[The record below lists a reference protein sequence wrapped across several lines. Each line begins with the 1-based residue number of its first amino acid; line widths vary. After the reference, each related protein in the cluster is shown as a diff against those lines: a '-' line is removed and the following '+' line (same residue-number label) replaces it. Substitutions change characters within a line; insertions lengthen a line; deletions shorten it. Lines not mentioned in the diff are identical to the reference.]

1 MFKIKKLGFQIC
13 ESCYNSSHMIN
24 FDDDDNNTDED
35 LTNFIRKKLLMILI
49 MKLEIEKEKQRVESK
64 KIEEK
69 YYDVD
74 DDTKYTD
81 LILTM

>member
-1 MFKIKKLGFQIC
+1 
-13 ESCYNSSHMIN
+13 MIN